1 MNFSSCFT
9 AKLHKF
15 FPRKKKRDKE
25 IKWYFQKHMF
35 VYAPKS
41 EPSDIFL
48 TCSFLLLGSIFPASE
63 LTDAVC
69 MWADFFEE
77 LNG

>member
-1 MNFSSCFT
+1 MNFS

-15 FPRKKKRDKE
+15 FPRKKKKKKE
-25 IKWYFQKHMF
+25 IKRYFQKYMF
-35 VYAPKS
+35 ASAPKS
-41 EPSDIFL
+41 EPSNIFL
-48 TCSFLLLGSIFPASE
+48 TFSFLLLGLIFPASE

-69 MWADFFEE
+69 MWAVFFEE